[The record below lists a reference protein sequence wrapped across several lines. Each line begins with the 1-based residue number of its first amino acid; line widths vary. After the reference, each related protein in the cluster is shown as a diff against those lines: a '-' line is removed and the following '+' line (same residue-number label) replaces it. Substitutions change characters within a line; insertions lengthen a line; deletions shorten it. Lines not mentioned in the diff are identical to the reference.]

1 MLVINSTML
10 LGSNPLRYM
19 KEVRPITPKPIM
31 KNPIAHRRIKL
42 FNVVKVP
49 IDIKP
54 NNSRIQMA
62 VIPTNII
69 KINVGNC
76 LMKISVMNS
85 PIIDFPTCCSLII
98 LASEKSYST
107 GTP

>member
-1 MLVINSTML
+1 
-10 LGSNPLRYM
+10 M

-31 KNPIAHRRIKL
+31 KNPIAHKRIKL

-49 IDIKP
+49 MDIQP
-54 NNSRIQMA
+54 MNPRIQMA
-62 VIPTNII
+62 VIPANII
-69 KINVGNC
+69 KITVGNC
-76 LMKISVMNS
+76 LMKTSVMNS
-85 PIIDFPTCCSLII
+85 PTIDFPACCSFII